1 MADGKMAKVR
11 IMIVDDHEVVRSGL
25 KAILEPEGDFDV
37 VGEAAS
43 GEEAIAQV
51 AAHRPGVVLMDVR
64 MEEMSGIEACR
75 AIKSAHPE
83 VNVLML
89 TSYSEEEAVTA
100 AIIAEA
106 SAYLLKNVGRS
117 ELIKAIRGVADGQNQ
132 LDPAVTR
139 QVMEKLAQVSA
150 REETREVAELS
161 QRERE
166 VMALIAEGATNR
178 GIAERLVIT
187 ENTARN
193 HVSRILDKLGLSRR
207 SEAAVFAA
215 QHGLVKKI
223 PPEES

>member
-1 MADGKMAKVR
+1 MKPAGRSRTR
-11 IMIVDDHEVVRSGL
+11 I
-25 KAILEPEGDFDV
+25 
-37 VGEAAS
+37 
-43 GEEAIAQV
+43 
-51 AAHRPGVVLMDVR
+51 
-64 MEEMSGIEACR
+64 
-75 AIKSAHPE
+75 PE

-100 AIIAEA
+100 AIMAGA

-117 ELIKAIRGVADGQNQ
+117 ELIKAIRGVAAGQNQ

-139 QVMEKLAQVSA
+139 QVMEKLVQLSA
-150 REETREVAELS
+150 REEAREVAELS

-215 QHGLVKKI
+215 QHGLVKKNSARGVLMTAFCTDHQ
-223 PPEES
+223 PSATRKAS